1 MVYSTEKE
9 QIKIAHKQIASLV
22 SDLKIEKLLYA
33 NMKRVL
39 KKRED
44 EIASLYSIIND
55 LMTSMIK
62 PVVVP

>member
-1 MVYSTEKE
+1 MVYSTEEE

-33 NMKRVL
+33 NMKKVL

-55 LMTSMIK
+55 LMTSTIK

>member
-9 QIKIAHKQIASLV
+9 QIKIANKQIASLV
-22 SDLKIEKLLYA
+22 SGLKIEKLLYA
-33 NMKRVL
+33 NMKKVL

-55 LMTSMIK
+55 LMTQ
-62 PVVVP
+62 